1 MLWRVETSVTF
12 PPLPP
17 AAPIGSVHPTTC
29 RSRSPVSLIRHSVR
43 ALGCALVLLAT
54 GRAPAQGGPPLVT
67 DDPGTPGPGNWEV
80 NVAAT
85 LDRTSLAS
93 SWGTPLVDANY
104 GWGERV
110 QLKLEMPFAVVS
122 DADGTRGGIG
132 NPLFGVK
139 WRFLNEE
146 TAGVAVSTYPQFGF
160 NLVSSSADRGL
171 VERETNFLLPV
182 SAVKTVGPVAVN
194 VEAGRVF
201 ESGGVGDWVWGV
213 ALGHSFGRVEALAEV
228 FGKQGDDAVS
238 RQSLVNLGG
247 RVPVSAGS
255 TFLVSGGWSLS
266 DGEGPRH
273 AFFYLGLQLTSGRK
287 SKERGHDLE
296 TFDRAQDRDR
306 GRDHAI
312 AVEQRGPEN
321 AEHDESRAKTR
332 SLCPSAS
339 NQAHEGQDPALAPA
353 RADVAV
359 YDPERGSRKP

>member
-1 MLWRVETSVTF
+1 VRRR
-12 PPLPP
+12 
-17 AAPIGSVHPTTC
+17 ARGSVQ
-29 RSRSPVSLIRHSVR
+29 
-43 ALGCALVLLAT
+43 ALGCTLVLLAT

-110 QLKLEMPFAVVS
+110 QLKLEMPFTVVS

-139 WRFLNEE
+139 WRFLDEE

-182 SAVKTVGPVAVN
+182 SAVKMVGLVALN
-194 VEAGRVF
+194 VEVGRVF
-201 ESGGVGDWVWGV
+201 ESGGGGDWVWGF

-228 FGKQGDDAVS
+228 FGKHGDDAAS
-238 RQSLVNLGG
+238 RQLLVNFGG

-273 AFFYLGLQLTSGRK
+273 ALLYLGLQLTSGRK
-287 SKERGHDLE
+287 G
-296 TFDRAQDRDR
+296 T
-306 GRDHAI
+306 
-312 AVEQRGPEN
+312 P
-321 AEHDESRAKTR
+321 
-332 SLCPSAS
+332 
-339 NQAHEGQDPALAPA
+339 
-353 RADVAV
+353 
-359 YDPERGSRKP
+359 